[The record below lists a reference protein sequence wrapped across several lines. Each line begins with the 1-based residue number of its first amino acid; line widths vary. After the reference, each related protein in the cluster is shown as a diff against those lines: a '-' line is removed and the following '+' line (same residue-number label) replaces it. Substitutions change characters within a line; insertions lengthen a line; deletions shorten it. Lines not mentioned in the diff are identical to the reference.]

1 MKDYEIAIHKVINEI
16 RIRLQEKTGWGRN
29 ELMTVINNAL
39 SKVLDEMQE
48 NKKWA
53 TKQITYT

>member
-1 MKDYEIAIHKVINEI
+1 MKDYEIAIHKVRNEI

-48 NKKWA
+48 NKK
-53 TKQITYT
+53 